1 MSLGPDPIVEQVVA
15 NVAQVSD
22 TDALE
27 LPPLYDAV
35 DPEALETLVATL
47 GHGEVSFDYAGYSV
61 TVDSSGSVS
70 LDALARDRVVP
81 EPVVGD

>member
-1 MSLGPDPIVEQVVA
+1 MSLGQDPIVEQVLA
-15 NVAQVSD
+15 DVAQVSD

-47 GHGEVSFDYAGYSV
+47 GDGDVSFDYAGYSV

-70 LDALARDRVVP
+70 LDALAHDRVG
-81 EPVVGD
+81 GDPGD